1 MAYKYKVT
9 EAPAPNLAKQGN
21 YKLGDISYSKDG
33 GTKFIVNTVDSE
45 TGKVGWKIVNLPNF
59 EKLMEDVDEATL
71 TAKGVYTKT
80 KDDEKW
86 REIYEDLRV
95 IRNKIRTHLRN
106 EYPDE
111 YKRMKTIGMNEEDI
125 DEATGID
132 GNVIDL
138 DPSNKTKLSNYVK
151 LPHHLAAALL
161 DISDEIMSDEAGTI
175 GSQPQI
181 KQALTLL
188 KKAAEKA
195 MTGEKEVEEVSTS
208 GAAGAY
214 LTPYAFRK
222 KGSKPDDEAYK
233 ELGYKVVKEK
243 ALPVVR
249 KKLAKVPK
257 AKKVASKYKMKMP
270 SGLVST
276 LGYTVSEDATKSAN
290 INKQG
295 QHPGEDLGPGPKA
308 GDEGVVDSAYIK
320 QFKFKLVP
328 KNKDGTYVQKGSGM
342 IVKNLF

>member
-59 EKLMEDVDEATL
+59 EKLLEDVDEATL

-111 YKRMKTIGMNEEDI
+111 YKRMKTIGMNEED
-125 DEATGID
+125 
-132 GNVIDL
+132 
-138 DPSNKTKLSNYVK
+138 
-151 LPHHLAAALL
+151 
-161 DISDEIMSDEAGTI
+161 
-175 GSQPQI
+175 
-181 KQALTLL
+181 
-188 KKAAEKA
+188 
-195 MTGEKEVEEVSTS
+195 VEEVSTS

-222 KGSKPDDEAYK
+222 KGSKSDDEAYK
-233 ELGYKVVKEK
+233 ELGYKLVKEK
-243 ALPVVR
+243 SLPVVR

-257 AKKVASKYKMKMP
+257 AKKVASKYRMKMP

-290 INKQG
+290 IHKQG

-308 GDEGVVDSAYIK
+308 GDEGVVDSAYTK

-328 KNKDGTYVQKGSGM
+328 KTKDGTYVQKGSGM